1 MSDESPPP
9 VQVFLKGLDGVTAKY
24 DLPLS
29 TLVLEFTAIVSKDT
43 GIPADEI
50 RLVYSGNQLAD
61 VNTLSE
67 SGVLSKVSTMH
78 MVLRLKGGG
87 RKPFVSKYSRAELN
101 KMQEDRDFQVN
112 LVQRRADGLM
122 DDDNESLD
130 LYSSQC
136 ITAKRNR
143 RKTGR
148 SMKQAGQPARKSRS
162 IMLKIEAEMAASGLN
177 PVPKKRRPRK
187 SAAKAKAAIT
197 VEYASP
203 PSDSDSDVEI
213 VGQPKVLPPPDVDGA
228 AAALAAFTMETSS

>member
-67 SGVLSKVSTMH
+67 SGVSKDSTMH

-87 RKPFVSKYSRAELN
+87 RKSFE
-101 KMQEDRDFQVN
+101 
-112 LVQRRADGLM
+112 
-122 DDDNESLD
+122 
-130 LYSSQC
+130 
-136 ITAKRNR
+136 
-143 RKTGR
+143 
-148 SMKQAGQPARKSRS
+148 
-162 IMLKIEAEMAASGLN
+162 
-177 PVPKKRRPRK
+177 
-187 SAAKAKAAIT
+187 
-197 VEYASP
+197 
-203 PSDSDSDVEI
+203 
-213 VGQPKVLPPPDVDGA
+213 VL
-228 AAALAAFTMETSS
+228 